1 MNYFFYLY
9 GMKVIIWIRT
19 EDFNDFV
26 EGKNVKYWTSEP
38 CGINPD
44 TVSMTI
50 DTDRYQQLMD
60 SEDVG

>member
-1 MNYFFYLY
+1 
-9 GMKVIIWIRT
+9 MKVIIWIRT

-44 TVSMTI
+44 TVSITI